1 MKMKIKCPHCKK
13 TFTVMEHCDKGTIP
27 VVEVLEEIKHCPAC
41 GYFMARKKAA
51 SLGQA
56 AGLFAG
62 FAKGIKQ
69 VTDDFNRLI
78 IETELPDT
86 KNVKLDLPEG
96 HPER

>member
-1 MKMKIKCPHCKK
+1 
-13 TFTVMEHCDKGTIP
+13 
-27 VVEVLEEIKHCPAC
+27 
-41 GYFMARKKAA
+41 MARKKAA

>member
-13 TFTVMEHCDKGTIP
+13 TFTVMEHIRKGTIP
-27 VVEVLEEIKHCPAC
+27 VVEVLEEPKHCPGC
-41 GYFMARKKAA
+41 GYFMGRKKSA

-56 AGLFAG
+56 AKLF
-62 FAKGIKQ
+62 KGIGKGLGQ
-69 VTDDFNRLI
+69 AIKDHDRAI